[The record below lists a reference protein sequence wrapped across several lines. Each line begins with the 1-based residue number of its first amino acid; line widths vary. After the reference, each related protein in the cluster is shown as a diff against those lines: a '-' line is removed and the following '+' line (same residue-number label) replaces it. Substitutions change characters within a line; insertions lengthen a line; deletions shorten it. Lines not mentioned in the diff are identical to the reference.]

1 MTDNNE
7 LLSLVKQ
14 NNQMLRYIC
23 EYINIYKSNADN
35 ENTEDFIRNIIANLI
50 GDKLI
55 VNK

>member
-1 MTDNNE
+1 
-7 LLSLVKQ
+7 
-14 NNQMLRYIC
+14 MLRYIC
-23 EYINIYKSNADN
+23 EYINIHKSNADN

>member
-1 MTDNNE
+1 MDNNNE
-7 LLSLVKQ
+7 LISLVRQ

-23 EYINIYKSNADN
+23 QYINMHQSNADN